1 MDNVLGVALKIAMA
15 GLGII
20 LVYNIITH
28 GDAVVAE
35 LTAAGNFITTESKV
49 LQGRG

>member
-1 MDNVLGVALKIAMA
+1 MDFVAVGLRIAMA

-20 LVYNIITH
+20 LVYNLITH